1 MSAPLTLSITVDQEE
16 YSRFESERNTVI
28 STITPTGTNLTGEQ
42 ISVTLIKARR
52 NRDELVATKTLTI
65 ASSLAQA
72 YQLEFY
78 LPDIVDEEAVS
89 KVRRGNYFLRAT
101 SVSNPSL
108 TADSED
114 FRVSLVSV
122 ERLKTDFMFGA
133 HGLAADILTVQEQPS
148 AVSGTTV
155 ASVSQGH
162 PTGWYPLSYNFA
174 GDHVPTVL
182 GVTTQTFALSNGQTL
197 ILRLDNGDPLTVT
210 FLTSQFVNIAA
221 ATAVEVAAVISSSL
235 ASYGITSV
243 AESNKVRITGG
254 LISLLIDPAGTATT
268 TLGLL
273 GKFDVAN
280 ITRFL
285 TWCGGPA
292 VVLTEGKKTYTLRQG
307 NTNNWIQVRVP
318 ALSLMPSQSRAEDL
332 LIAKKP
338 LDTETM
344 RRAIDES
351 ISWVE
356 DSALSIFIEPTVITT
371 EVDPD
376 ALAYP
381 IDSDI
386 PQLINATW
394 DVVVDSLTYYIPSAG
409 HWINFKF
416 PYIPVIRFDELYGK
430 LSNTRILDVALEWVE
445 AHEKSGFVE
454 LVPFNQEMVFNFISL
469 MWIQSLQ
476 GPVPLPNFWNFT
488 ALVGHREVPP
498 VLLELVAKKAAVQIL
513 TLAGMAYRPG
523 ITSSSIHRDGISE
536 SVSYIQSA
544 QAGTYGMAVTEY
556 KDWIDK
562 NLVLLRGAFRGPNMI
577 VV

>member
-28 STITPTGTNLTGEQ
+28 STITPTGTNLTNEQ

-52 NRDELVATKTLTI
+52 NRDELVATKTFTI
-65 ASSLAQA
+65 PASLAQA

-101 SVSNPSL
+101 SVSNPNL

-133 HGLAADILTVQEQPS
+133 HGLAADVLTVQEQPS
-148 AVSGTTV
+148 AVSGTV
-155 ASVSQGH
+155 VSSVSQGH

-182 GVTTQTFALSNGQTL
+182 GVTSQTFALSNGQTL

-210 FLTSQFVNIAA
+210 FLTSQFVSISA
-221 ATAVEVAAVISSSL
+221 ATALEVAAVISSSL
-235 ASYGITSV
+235 SSYGVTSV

-307 NTNNWIQVRVP
+307 NTNNCIQVRVP
-318 ALSLMPSQSRAEDL
+318 ALSLMPAQSRAEDL

-351 ISWVE
+351 ISWLE
-356 DSALSIFIEPTVITT
+356 DSALSVFIEPTVITT

-376 ALAYP
+376 VLAYP

-394 DVVVDSLTYYIPSAG
+394 DVVVDSLAYYIPSAG

-416 PYIPVIRFDELYGK
+416 PYIPIIRFDELYGK

-454 LVPFNQEMVFNFISL
+454 LVPFNQETVFNFIGL
-469 MWIQSLQ
+469 MLMQSLQ
-476 GPVPLPNFWNFT
+476 GQVPLPNFWNFT

-498 VLLELVAKKAAVQIL
+498 VLLELVAKKAAIQIL

-562 NLVLLRGAFRGPNMI
+562 NIVLLRGAFRGPNMI